1 MARWLLGGF
10 ALAVLVAASA
20 GSAAADPAPALTAE
34 QIVQRYTQARG
45 GLEAWRK
52 VQTMVW
58 TGRIETGDPASPA
71 ASFIEEFKRPN
82 KSRFEVDRARERSV
96 RVFDGAYGWNLRSSA
111 TGAAVLRAY
120 GPEQLRSAREA
131 QGIDGIL
138 IDHQA
143 KGIKVGLD
151 GMEDVDGHRAYR
163 LSVALPS
170 GSQRHVW
177 IDAKTFL
184 TLKSES
190 DSERHWRA
198 GRPTVIE
205 VRYDD
210 YRPFGGL
217 LIPTR
222 IESGPKGGGLKDTM
236 IIDDVTLNLSLS
248 DARFRR
254 PADPEWRAP
263 RPQLQ
268 ESLQSVVPEAQ

>member
-1 MARWLLGGF
+1 MSRWELGGP
-10 ALAVLVAASA
+10 ALALLIAASA
-20 GSAAADPAPALTAE
+20 GSPADPAPALTAE
-34 QIVQRYTQARG
+34 QIVQRNTQARG

-71 ASFIEEFKRPN
+71 ASFVEEFKRPN
-82 KSRFEVDRARERSV
+82 KSRFEVDRARQRSV

-120 GPEQLRSAREA
+120 SPQQLRSAREA
-131 QGIDGIL
+131 QGIDGVL

-143 KGIKVGLD
+143 KGIKVELE
-151 GMEDVDGHRAYR
+151 GMEEVDGHSAYR
-163 LSVALPS
+163 LTAALPS
-170 GSQRHVW
+170 GSQRHIW

-184 TLKSES
+184 ALKYDS

-205 VRYDD
+205 VRYHD
-210 YRPFGGL
+210 YRPFDGL

-222 IESGPKGGGLKDTM
+222 IESGPEGGALKDTM
-236 IIDDVTLNLSLS
+236 IIDGVTLNLTLS

-254 PADPEWRAP
+254 PTDPGWRAP
-263 RPQLQ
+263 RRQLQ
-268 ESLQSVVPEAQ
+268 ESLESVVPEAQ